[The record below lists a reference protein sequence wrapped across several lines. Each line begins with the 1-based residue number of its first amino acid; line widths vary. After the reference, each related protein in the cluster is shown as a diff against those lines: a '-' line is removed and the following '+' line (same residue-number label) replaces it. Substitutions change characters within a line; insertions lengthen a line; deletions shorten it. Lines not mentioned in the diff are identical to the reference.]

1 MLQVIDLI
9 LDISNAVRP
18 FEDSKIWSELILSE
32 FTDQNKLEREH
43 ELTLSDFNLE
53 SPNKIQI
60 NFMKFVVDP
69 LYSVMAQLFP
79 GMTLLTDLLY
89 ENIDKW
95 AEESQKTPDKRANS
109 KPEIITTEKMYD
121 IVERSK
127 SLDARSTGVMQQRR
141 ISIAA
146 GTLELSAELLEKMSG
161 SEKKALKRVKPQKNS
176 SRDVFGTTVI
186 LEVIE
191 E

>member
-1 MLQVIDLI
+1 
-9 LDISNAVRP
+9 
-18 FEDSKIWSELILSE
+18 
-32 FTDQNKLEREH
+32 LEREH
-43 ELTLSDFNLE
+43 QLTLSDFNLE

-127 SLDARSTGVMQQRR
+127 SLEARSTGGMQQRR